1 MQLYI
6 QHLYIYTLF
15 QDPRCVV
22 SRWSATFHWHS
33 RLQTVVWDWRPW
45 WGKVNLLGN
54 WKLWQ
59 KLHFFLIKF
68 SLFLKEKCI
77 WKFIAESAFFL
88 LIIIFLWLMARCCF
102 YCFLYPWCGTKL
114 IFVVVV
120 VCSTGATFFVLLDC
134 QFFSCW
140 ESFLVGLS
148 ELHSSGIECLCLFIL
163 FCFFFFSG
171 GKINCKN

>member
-114 IFVVVV
+114 IIFVVVV
-120 VCSTGATFFVLLDC
+120 VCSTGATFFVLLDYL
-134 QFFSCW
+134 FF
-140 ESFLVGLS
+140 FLLGIIF
-148 ELHSSGIECLCLFIL
+148 SGIIRVAFKWDWMFVFVHFVL
-163 FCFFFFSG
+163 FFFLWWQ
-171 GKINCKN
+171 N